1 LGECDPALL
10 PLASLAATAS
20 SEDLLERTATEVG
33 KIESE
38 SLRREISGYAQLMA
52 GLRFDK
58 KLIYQVF
65 REDMMRE
72 SVIYQDILQQGE
84 QKGRQEGRQEGEL
97 ALILRQLTRRVGAV
111 SPKAEAQIRT
121 LSLAQLETLGEAL
134 LDFSQPSDL
143 DDWLLA

>member
-1 LGECDPALL
+1 LGKCDPALL
-10 PLASLAATAS
+10 PLASLAATDS
-20 SEDLLERTATEVG
+20 SEDLLERTATEVS

>member
-1 LGECDPALL
+1 VSAIKPALL

-20 SEDLLERTATEVG
+20 SEDLLERAAAEVG

-58 KLIYQVF
+58 KMIYQVF

-84 QKGRQEGRQEGEL
+84 QKGRQEGEL

-111 SPKAEAQIRT
+111 SPEAEAQIHA
-121 LSLAQLETLGEAL
+121 LSLAQLDALGEAL

-143 DDWLLA
+143 DDWLRVDL

>member
-1 LGECDPALL
+1 
-10 PLASLAATAS
+10 
-20 SEDLLERTATEVG
+20 LERTATEVG

-134 LDFSQPSDL
+134 LDFSQPADL
-143 DDWLLA
+143 DDWLQARL

>member
-1 LGECDPALL
+1 
-10 PLASLAATAS
+10 
-20 SEDLLERTATEVG
+20 
-33 KIESE
+33 
-38 SLRREISGYAQLMA
+38 
-52 GLRFDK
+52 
-58 KLIYQVF
+58 VF

-143 DDWLLA
+143 DDWLQA

>member
-1 LGECDPALL
+1 
-10 PLASLAATAS
+10 
-20 SEDLLERTATEVG
+20 LERTATEVG